1 MLAYCQHNGMGNIAL
16 AWDPKKAR
24 TNITKQGVS
33 FPEAQTAFLDENAR
47 LPDDPDHSEDEE
59 RFVLPGYSFQAWCL
73 IVNHCYLHSDTVIR
87 LISARRATPIEE
99 ADYWRLRCRLVQGR

>member
-1 MLAYCQHNGMGNIAL
+1 MGNIAF

-24 TNITKQGVS
+24 ANITKHGVS

-59 RFVLPGYSFQAWCL
+59 RFVLLGYSFEARCL
-73 IVNHCYLHSDTVIR
+73 IVSHCYRQDDTMIR
-87 LISARRATPIEE
+87 LISARRATPTEE
-99 ADYWRLRCRLVQGR
+99 ADYWRFR